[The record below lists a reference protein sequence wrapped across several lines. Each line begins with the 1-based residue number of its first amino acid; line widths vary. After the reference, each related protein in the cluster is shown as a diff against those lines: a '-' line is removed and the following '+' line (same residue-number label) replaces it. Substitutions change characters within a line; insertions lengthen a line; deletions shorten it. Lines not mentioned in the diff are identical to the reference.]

1 MSMDRLYV
9 ALDQMN
15 REEVQK
21 LLHDSH
27 GKIKNVKIGLEAF
40 LKYGR
45 EFVFLIHERF
55 KTNIFLDLKLH
66 DIPVTVAKA
75 IQSLEGLPI
84 AFLTIHLT
92 GGKEMII
99 EALKA
104 RDQYLPHTKILG
116 VSFLTSLD
124 QQNLKEMFNIELN
137 DQAFVRLF
145 TLASSTKI
153 DGVVCSPHEAALVKK
168 LNPQIIT
175 MTPGVRFQFEV
186 DENKNIGD
194 QKRVASVEWALTN
207 NSDFVVMGRSL
218 TKTNGPEE
226 LNSRLEIIAKI

>member
-1 MSMDRLYV
+1 MDRLYV

>member
-1 MSMDRLYV
+1 
-9 ALDQMN
+9 
-15 REEVQK
+15 
-21 LLHDSH
+21 
-27 GKIKNVKIGLEAF
+27 
-40 LKYGR
+40 
-45 EFVFLIHERF
+45 
-55 KTNIFLDLKLH
+55 
-66 DIPVTVAKA
+66 
-75 IQSLEGLPI
+75 
-84 AFLTIHLT
+84 
-92 GGKEMII
+92 MII